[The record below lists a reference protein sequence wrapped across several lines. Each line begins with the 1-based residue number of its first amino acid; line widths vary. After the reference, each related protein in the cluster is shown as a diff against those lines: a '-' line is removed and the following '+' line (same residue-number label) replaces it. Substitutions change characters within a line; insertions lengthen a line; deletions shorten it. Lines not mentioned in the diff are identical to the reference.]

1 MNNYTG
7 SMIKT
12 INRFCGN
19 FTVRL
24 LPAVAGVLLA
34 FLLLPGTSQ
43 ADGRKLTAEEMEIVS
58 SVNDYLNSF
67 NNMEG
72 YFVQTGPSGKFTS
85 GRFFISRPGRVRFE
99 YEPPS
104 PLMIVADGTW
114 VSIENR
120 QLKTS
125 EHYPLRT
132 TPLKIILAKN
142 IDLLKSADVTQAFR
156 DESRITITLRD
167 RGIVEN
173 GEITLVFQTEDMI
186 LKEWIVLDGQGLQTR
201 VSVSDLVT
209 GIQRS
214 PKLFFI
220 KKPDFPE
227 SDR

>member
-1 MNNYTG
+1 
-7 SMIKT
+7 MIKT
-12 INRFCGN
+12 INRFCKG
-19 FTVRL
+19 FKVLL
-24 LPAVAGVLLA
+24 LPAAAILSLA
-34 FLLLPGTSQ
+34 FLLLPNASQ
-43 ADGRKLTAEEMEIVS
+43 ADGRKLNAEEVNIVS

-67 NNMEG
+67 DNMEG

-85 GRFFISRPGRVRFE
+85 GRFFMSRPGRIRFE

-120 QLKTS
+120 KLKTS

-142 IDLLKSADVTQAFR
+142 INLLKSADVTQAFR
-156 DESRITITLRD
+156 DESRITVTLHD
-167 RGIVEN
+167 RSLIDN
-173 GEITLVFQTEDMI
+173 GEITLVFQTEDMV
-186 LKEWIVLDGQGLQTR
+186 LKEWIVIDAQGLQTR
-201 VSVSDLVT
+201 VSVSELVT

-214 PKLFFI
+214 QKLFFI

>member
-1 MNNYTG
+1 ML
-7 SMIKT
+7 
-12 INRFCGN
+12 
-19 FTVRL
+19 V
-24 LPAVAGVLLA
+24 LPTAASLA
-34 FLLLPGTSQ
+34 LVFSLLPGVGQ
-43 ADGRKLTAEEMEIVS
+43 ADGRKLNADEVEVVS
-58 SVNDYLNSF
+58 SINDYLNSF
-67 NNMEG
+67 DNLEG

-120 QLKTS
+120 KLKTS

-132 TPLKIILAKN
+132 TPLKMILAKN

-156 DESRITITLRD
+156 DESRITITLHD
-167 RGIVEN
+167 RGLIDN
-173 GEITLVFQTEDMI
+173 GEITLVFQTEDMA
-186 LKEWIVLDGQGLQTR
+186 LKEWIVIDGQGLQTR

-209 GIQRS
+209 GIRRNS
-214 PKLFFI
+214 KLFFI